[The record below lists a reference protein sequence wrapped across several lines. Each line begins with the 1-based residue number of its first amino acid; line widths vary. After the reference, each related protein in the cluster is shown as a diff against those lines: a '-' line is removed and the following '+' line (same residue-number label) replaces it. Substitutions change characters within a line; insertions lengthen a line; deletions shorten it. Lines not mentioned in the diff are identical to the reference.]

1 MRTRLLFAV
10 GTAALLLSTASA
22 PAASSLTAG
31 AGSGAALIAF
41 CPGGTEV
48 LGIAAPTGSSTETL
62 FADPSLMML
71 DAALSSLPRGC
82 DGFLLAPALPGG
94 AGDPAPGSVS
104 TQDAAVWSRGTPPA
118 VRASDAP

>member
-22 PAASSLTAG
+22 PAASSLTAS
-31 AGSGAALIAF
+31 AGSGALLIAV

-48 LGIAAPTGSSTETL
+48 LGVAAPYESSTETL
-62 FADPSLMML
+62 FADPSLLML
-71 DAALSSLPRGC
+71 DAALPSLPWGC

-94 AGDPAPGSVS
+94 AGDPATGPVS
-104 TQDAAVWSRGTPPA
+104 AQDAAVWSRGTPPV
-118 VRASDAP
+118 VRAADAP